1 MINPNS
7 DRAGGW
13 PTPLKNDGL
22 RQLGWWFFPRLM
34 DKSSSHV
41 PVTTKQFPILP
52 WPLWGD
58 PIFSC
63 AQGGWRWL
71 VLEPPVPSLLMSGMK
86 VWLFFNPNG
95 VYTYIYIYLFNFIYT
110 PKFSCQLR
118 GVFSSVPAQEL
129 TRWRNCTCNL
139 LMTAARMS
147 ARTCQLRNRWISS
160 GQHPSLEPVF
170 PIAACCNAHTWTR
183 LLLNILL
190 NHGFLPAHCSMW
202 LFQMWMA
209 TGRID

>member
-1 MINPNS
+1 MFQSPPSSFPYCHGHFGVIPFS
-7 DRAGGW
+7 VARRVDEDGWCLSHPCQVCWWAGW
-13 PTPLKNDGL
+13 
-22 RQLGWWFFPRLM
+22 
-34 DKSSSHV
+34 KSGCSS
-41 PVTTKQFPILP
+41 TQ
-52 WPLWGD
+52 
-58 PIFSC
+58 
-63 AQGGWRWL
+63 
-71 VLEPPVPSLLMSGMK
+71 M
-86 VWLFFNPNG
+86 
-95 VYTYIYIYLFNFIYT
+95 VYIHIYIYLFNFIYT

>member
-71 VLEPPVPSLLMSGMK
+71 MLEPPVPSLLMSGMK

-95 VYTYIYIYLFNFIYT
+95 VYTYIYIYIYLILFIPPNSAANCAGYSAVSLLKNWPDDEIA
-110 PKFSCQLR
+110 PAICWWLPR
-118 GVFSSVPAQEL
+118 GWVHAHANWE
-129 TRWRNCTCNL
+129 
-139 LMTAARMS
+139 TA
-147 ARTCQLRNRWISS
+147 
-160 GQHPSLEPVF
+160 E
-170 PIAACCNAHTWTR
+170 
-183 LLLNILL
+183 
-190 NHGFLPAHCSMW
+190 
-202 LFQMWMA
+202 
-209 TGRID
+209 

>member
-7 DRAGGW
+7 DLAGGW

-95 VYTYIYIYLFNFIYT
+95 VYIYIYNLYPQI
-110 PKFSCQLR
+110 QL
-118 GVFSSVPAQEL
+118 
-129 TRWRNCTCNL
+129 
-139 LMTAARMS
+139 
-147 ARTCQLRNRWISS
+147 
-160 GQHPSLEPVF
+160 
-170 PIAACCNAHTWTR
+170 PIARGIQQC
-183 LLLNILL
+183 
-190 NHGFLPAHCSMW
+190 PCS
-202 LFQMWMA
+202 
-209 TGRID
+209 RIDPMMKLHLQSVDGCREDECTHMPIEKPLNK